1 MKYGCIGEHL
11 KHSFSKEI
19 HKKIS
24 DYDYEI
30 REIERD
36 ALMAFAL
43 ERNFSAINVT
53 IPYKELIM
61 PYLDHIDD
69 YAAEI
74 GAVNTVVNKSGKLY
88 GYNTD
93 FYGMSELIKHIGISL
108 SGKKVIILGTG
119 GTSKTALT
127 VARALSA
134 KEVIRVSRSRN
145 EDAISYEDL
154 YKIHTDA
161 DVIINTTPVGM
172 FPEIF
177 NTPIDLSM
185 FPKLSGV
192 VDAIYNPLRS
202 VLIMQARERGIL
214 AEGGLY
220 MLVAQAVRASE
231 YFKDTKYS
239 DELIERI
246 YADMVKDKENIV
258 LIGMPGSGKSTV
270 GRILAKKYNRTLVDT
285 DALVEMKT
293 GKRISDIFK
302 ENGEAEFRRLET
314 EVILEA
320 SANTELIISTGGGA
334 ILNKDNIEAL
344 RQNGRIYFIDRPL
357 DALIPTDDRPLA
369 QSYEAVAKRYSER
382 YDRYVASA
390 DITVDAVC
398 NADDVSEK
406 IRKDFDNR

>member
-1 MKYGCIGEHL
+1 MKHGCIGEHL

-36 ALMAFAL
+36 ALKAFAL

-74 GAVNTVVNKSGKLY
+74 GAVNTVVHKSGKLY

-185 FPKLSGV
+185 FPQLSGV

-320 SANTELIISTGGGA
+320 SANTGLIISTGGGA
-334 ILNKDNIEAL
+334 ILNPENVAAL

-357 DALIPTDDRPLA
+357 ESLVPTEDRPLA
-369 QSYEAVAKRYSER
+369 QSYEAVAKRYNER
-382 YDRYVASA
+382 YEKYVALADVAVSA
-390 DITVDAVC
+390 ECSAEEVAK
-398 NADDVSEK
+398 K
-406 IRKDFDNR
+406 IGKDFDIR